1 MIITDT
7 QPYSMVED
15 KGFLALMKF
24 AFPHYKVPCRNYFV
38 SYIEKLYEEKVK
50 VLTEK
55 LKETAHVA
63 LTTDLWS
70 SLYRKKSRYIDNIDI
85 KLSIYRY
92 YRYLKKVIS

>member
-38 SYIEKLYEEKVK
+38 SYIEKLYEEVK
-50 VLTEK
+50 SMFLNGGKT
-55 LKETAHVA
+55 
-63 LTTDLWS
+63 
-70 SLYRKKSRYIDNIDI
+70 I
-85 KLSIYRY
+85 KRFPVFIH
-92 YRYLKKVIS
+92 KQ